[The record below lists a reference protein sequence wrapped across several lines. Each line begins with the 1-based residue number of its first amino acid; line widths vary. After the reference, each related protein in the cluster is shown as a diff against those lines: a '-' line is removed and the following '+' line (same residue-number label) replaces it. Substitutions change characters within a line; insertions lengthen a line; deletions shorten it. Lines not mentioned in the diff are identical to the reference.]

1 MVYRNDVS
9 NFKNDLLSMT
19 KTDILRQLDQ
29 LDSLL
34 EDLLFSLKPFSEEK
48 LNQKPSEDDWSTLQI
63 CYHLMLA
70 EKGSLA
76 YVKKKLSYNP
86 KLKKA
91 SLSTVMRQKLLTTY
105 LITPIKVNSPDAISG
120 DALPEKSN
128 LEAVTLDWRAIR
140 ADLRAFLTNCSEDIL
155 DKEIYKHPFGGR
167 LSLEGMLAFFEG
179 HLQRHEKQIR
189 KTLKAIG

>member
-9 NFKNDLLSMT
+9 NFKSDLLFMT

-48 LNQKPSEDDWSTLQI
+48 LNQKPSEDAWSALQV
-63 CYHLMLA
+63 CHHVLLA

-91 SLSTVMRQKLLTTY
+91 SLSTVMRQKLMTTY
-105 LITPIKVNSPDAISG
+105 LSTPIKVNAPEYISG
-120 DALPEKSN
+120 DALPEQSK
-128 LEAVTLDWRAIR
+128 LEEVSVNWRAIR
-140 ADLRAFLTNCSEDIL
+140 ADLRAFLTNSSEEIL
-155 DKEIYKHPFGGR
+155 DKEIYKHPFAGR
-167 LSLEGMLAFFEG
+167 LSIEGMLAFFEG